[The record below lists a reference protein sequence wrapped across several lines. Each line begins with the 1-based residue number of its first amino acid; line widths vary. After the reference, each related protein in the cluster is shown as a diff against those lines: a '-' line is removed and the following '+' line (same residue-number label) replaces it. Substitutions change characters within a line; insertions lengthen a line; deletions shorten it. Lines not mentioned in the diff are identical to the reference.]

1 MAQKYAS
8 MYKNHQCA
16 DWDAREVPSEKVVAA
31 ATIAFVA
38 APAAAAVAVVA
49 AAAAAVAA
57 EVAAAVAV
65 EVAAAA

>member
-1 MAQKYAS
+1 

-49 AAAAAVAA
+49 AAAVAA
-57 EVAAAVAV
+57 EVAAAA
-65 EVAAAA
+65 